1 MENTVEYNNEKI
13 LFLNSISNIKK
24 KNDGSFIVDYNSMPY
39 HISKSDEMLEKY
51 NWLSE
56 YVKINPEKCTEY
68 VEPVYEPTKKEKEDM
83 VRMKRDSLIQ
93 EADIMLL
100 KYAEQVELGIITA
113 NETYRL
119 DLLTYKQALR
129 DIPEQKAF
137 PENVEYP
144 ELPKYNNYE

>member
-1 MENTVEYNNEKI
+1 MEITFI
-13 LFLNSISNIKK
+13 NSISNIKR
-24 KNDGSFIVDYNSMPY
+24 KNDDTFIVDYNGMPY
-39 HISKSDEMLEKY
+39 HIIPKMESEY
-51 NWLSE
+51 TAVSE
-56 YVKINPEKCTEY
+56 YVKQNPEKCTEY
-68 VEPVYEPTKKEKEDM
+68 IEPVYVPTQKEKEDM

-119 DLLTYKQALR
+119 DLLEYKQALR

-144 ELPKYNNYE
+144 ELPKYDDYIK

>member
-1 MENTVEYNNEKI
+1 MEITFI
-13 LFLNSISNIKK
+13 NSISNIKR
-24 KNDGSFIVDYNSMPY
+24 KNDNTFIVDYNGMPY
-39 HISKSDEMLEKY
+39 HIIPEMGSEY
-51 NWLSE
+51 TAVSE
-56 YVKINPEKCTEY
+56 YVKQNPEKCTEY
-68 VEPVYEPTKKEKEDM
+68 IEPVQEPTQKEKEDM

-119 DLLTYKQALR
+119 DLLEYKQALR

>member
-1 MENTVEYNNEKI
+1 MEHTFI
-13 LFLNSISNIKK
+13 NSISNIKR
-24 KNDGSFIVDYNSMPY
+24 KNDGTFIVDYNGMPY
-39 HISKSDEMLEKY
+39 HIISKMESEY
-51 NWLSE
+51 TAVSE
-56 YVKINPEKCTEY
+56 YVKQNPEKCTEY
-68 VEPVYEPTKKEKEDM
+68 IEPVYVPTQKEKEDM

-119 DLLTYKQALR
+119 DLLEYKQALR

-144 ELPKYNNYE
+144 ELPKYDNYE

>member
-1 MENTVEYNNEKI
+1 MDENFIKQ
-13 LFLNSISNIKK
+13 ISNIKR
-24 KNDGSFIVDYNSMPY
+24 KNDDTFIVDYNGMPY
-39 HISKSDEMLEKY
+39 HIIPEMESEY
-51 NWLSE
+51 TAVSE
-56 YVKINPEKCTEY
+56 YVKQNPEKCTEY
-68 VEPVYEPTKKEKEDM
+68 IEPVYVPTQKEKEDM

-100 KYAEQVELGIITA
+100 KYQEQVELGIISA

-119 DLLTYKQALR
+119 DLLEYKQALR